1 MSTSISS
8 LGVGSG
14 LDLSTLLT
22 QLETAESAP
31 LTRIQTQA
39 TSYTSKLSAYSQI
52 QSALNTL
59 KTTSEKLSDP
69 GLFNTVKAGVGDTS
83 ILSTTT
89 SSTAV
94 AGNYA
99 LDVSQLAQSQSLVSV
114 GQASAK
120 SAIGNGT
127 VTIRFGT
134 ISGGT
139 LDAATGQYSGASFAP
154 DTERSELSITIG
166 EGTNTLEGI
175 RDSINKANAGVTAS
189 VINDGSGTP
198 YRLVL
203 TSTKTGEAS
212 SMQIDV
218 SGDSALQNLLANN
231 PAGTQSMRQTSV
243 AQDAKLKVNGID
255 VVSASNTVS
264 EAIQGTT
271 LNLLSTGATSLK
283 LTTDASVV
291 STAVTAFVNAYNT
304 LQSTA
309 TTLSAYDT
317 DTNTGAA
324 LTGDQTLRSVLSR
337 VRQVLAT
344 PQGGDANSMKVLS
357 EIGVSLQKD
366 GTLSLDSDKLK
377 SVVDKDMTGVAALFS
392 SATGSSAGYGKQMS
406 ALVTEL
412 SGSGGALAVATDG
425 VNATLD
431 DLTDQYNAMQDRID
445 ATMERYRTQF
455 TQLDVLVNS
464 MNNTMTYL
472 KQQFEAMSGASS
484 S

>member
-14 LDLSTLLT
+14 LDLSSLLT
-22 QLETAESAP
+22 QLETAESQP

-59 KTTSEKLSDP
+59 KTTGDKLADP
-69 GLFNTVKAGVGDTS
+69 ALFNTVKASVGDTAV
-83 ILSTTT
+83 LSATT
-89 SSTAV
+89 SATAV
-94 AGNYA
+94 AGNYSV
-99 LDVSQLAQSQSLVSV
+99 DVSQLAQSQSLVSA

-120 SAIGNGT
+120 TAIGSGT

-139 LDAATGQYSGASFAP
+139 LDSGTGQYTGATFAA
-154 DTERSELSITIG
+154 DSERSELSITLG

-189 VINDGSGTP
+189 VVNDGSGTP
-198 YRLVL
+198 FRLVL
-203 TSTKTGEAS
+203 TSTQSGEAS
-212 SMQIDV
+212 SMQIEVD
-218 SGDSALQNLLANN
+218 GDSALQSLLAND

-243 AQDAKLKVNGID
+243 AQDAKLRVNGID

-271 LNLLSTGATSLK
+271 LNLSTTGTTSLK
-283 LTTDASVV
+283 MTTD
-291 STAVTAFVNAYNT
+291 TAVVNTAITAFVNAYNT

-309 TTLSAYDT
+309 STLSAYDA
-317 DTNTGAA
+317 DTKTGAA
-324 LTGDQTLRSVLSR
+324 LTGDQTLRSVLTR
-337 VRQVLAT
+337 VRQTLST
-344 PQGGDANSMKVLS
+344 PQEGEDNAMKVLS
-357 EIGVSLQKD
+357 EIGISLQKD
-366 GTLSLDSDKLK
+366 GTLKLDSDKLK
-377 SVVDKDMTGVAALFS
+377 QVLEKDMTGVAALFS
-392 SATGSSAGYGKQMS
+392 SPTASTAGYGKQIG
-406 ALVTEL
+406 ALVTDL
-412 SGSGGALAVATDG
+412 TSSGGSLATATDG
-425 VNATLD
+425 INATLD
-431 DLTDQYNAMQDRID
+431 DLSDQYNAMQARIE
-445 ATMERYRTQF
+445 ATVERYRTQF

-472 KQQFEAMSGASS
+472 KQQFDAMSSSAS
-484 S
+484 